1 MPIQLSACAFLP
13 FPPRS
18 WRSCPSRSA
27 AWLLAAVLIV
37 AAASAR
43 AQPDGALVIDI
54 DAPAELRA
62 LLRQHVDVA
71 AGGAT
76 LQDEG
81 ERLRVTRQARKQ
93 ITELLATEG
102 YFTPEIEVVAEGA
115 GKRLKVSVLPGRRA
129 EVRSLDI
136 EFTGDIAQAS
146 PERLARVEALRRGWS
161 LPAGRPF
168 RQQAWDA
175 AKQDVLRQLLAE
187 DYPAAAIA
195 DSRAEVDPEG
205 ATVALRVVYD
215 SGPPFT
221 LGRLEVSGLDKFS
234 ADLVERHYT
243 IRPGERYSQERLL
256 QLQSALQNTPYF
268 SSVVVDID
276 NDPAHA
282 AEVPVRVH
290 VREARTKRMGVGAG
304 YSSNTGAH
312 VELTFRHTNL
322 LDRAW
327 NLMSGVRLDQKRQFG
342 YADIHLPPT
351 EKDYRDSVGVLA
363 ESTDIEGLSTRRVA
377 AGAVRARTRG
387 RIETRLSL
395 NLQREQT
402 DAEGGTSATST
413 ALTLNYSW
421 TYRDVDNLLDPRHG
435 YVLNLQAGGAA
446 KALLSDQTFARFY
459 GRYQHYLPVGELD
472 AVVLRAELGYTAAG
486 SLDGIPQ
493 DSVFRTGGA
502 QSVRGYSYQSL
513 GVPDGNAVVGGRKLA
528 VGSMEYVHWF
538 DRQWGGA
545 LFYDAGNA
553 WDTSDQTRL
562 FSGYGLGARWRSPA
576 GPLALDVAYGQGDQ
590 QVRVHFSVAIAF

>member
-18 WRSCPSRSA
+18 WRSCPSRFA

-195 DSRAEVDPEG
+195 DSRAEVDPED

-221 LGRLEVSGLDKFS
+221 LGRIV
-234 ADLVERHYT
+234 
-243 IRPGERYSQERLL
+243 
-256 QLQSALQNTPYF
+256 
-268 SSVVVDID
+268 
-276 NDPAHA
+276 
-282 AEVPVRVH
+282 
-290 VREARTKRMGVGAG
+290 
-304 YSSNTGAH
+304 
-312 VELTFRHTNL
+312 
-322 LDRAW
+322 
-327 NLMSGVRLDQKRQFG
+327 
-342 YADIHLPPT
+342 
-351 EKDYRDSVGVLA
+351 
-363 ESTDIEGLSTRRVA
+363 
-377 AGAVRARTRG
+377 
-387 RIETRLSL
+387 
-395 NLQREQT
+395 
-402 DAEGGTSATST
+402 
-413 ALTLNYSW
+413 
-421 TYRDVDNLLDPRHG
+421 
-435 YVLNLQAGGAA
+435 
-446 KALLSDQTFARFY
+446 
-459 GRYQHYLPVGELD
+459 
-472 AVVLRAELGYTAAG
+472 
-486 SLDGIPQ
+486 
-493 DSVFRTGGA
+493 
-502 QSVRGYSYQSL
+502 
-513 GVPDGNAVVGGRKLA
+513 
-528 VGSMEYVHWF
+528 
-538 DRQWGGA
+538 
-545 LFYDAGNA
+545 
-553 WDTSDQTRL
+553 
-562 FSGYGLGARWRSPA
+562 
-576 GPLALDVAYGQGDQ
+576 
-590 QVRVHFSVAIAF
+590 